1 MYNGRV
7 VAIAICTRT
16 VVEPVFHFLC
26 IVVPSL
32 LLHVLE
38 NVLAPRVT
46 LVIVALATTGMVSPF
61 NVSSCQCLAAV
72 LINSL

>member
-16 VVEPVFHFLC
+16 VVEPVFNFLC
-26 IVVPSL
+26 PFL
-32 LLHVLE
+32 LRYALE

-61 NVSSCQCLAAV
+61 NVSSCRCLPAV
-72 LINSL
+72 LINPL